1 MPRFKDL
8 PKTHAYVIDR
18 ELQDKLS
25 NVEEQLKGSVGI
37 VGGPI
42 AAEPAIIQRAPE
54 VIISEELDNLKA
66 GLLQVKADLNHIKE
80 LIEKLDRNGLK
91 MKSQW

>member
-8 PKTHAYVIDR
+8 PKTHAYVVDA
-18 ELQDKLS
+18 ELQSTLTS
-25 NVEEQLKGSVGI
+25 VEQELKGSVGI

-42 AAEPAIIQRAPE
+42 VAEPAILQRPPE
-54 VIISEELDNLKA
+54 VIMSEELDSLKA
-66 GLLQVKADLNHIKE
+66 GLIEMKADLNHIKE

-91 MKSQW
+91 MKPQW

>member
-8 PKTHAYVIDR
+8 PKNVHPYTDN
-18 ELQDKLS
+18 ELQEKLKH
-25 NVEEQLKGSVGI
+25 VEQELKGSVL

-42 AAEPAIIQRAPE
+42 PAEPAVMTRPPE
-54 VIISEELDNLKA
+54 VIISEELSNLKA
-66 GLLQVKADLNHIKE
+66 GLLEVKSDLKEIRE
-80 LIEKLDRNGLK
+80 LIDKMDRNGLK

>member
-1 MPRFKDL
+1 MARYKDL
-8 PKTHAYVIDR
+8 PKTHAYVIDS

-42 AAEPAIIQRAPE
+42 PAEPAILQRAPE
-54 VIISEELDNLKA
+54 LVISEELDNLKA
-66 GLLQVKADLNHIKE
+66 GLLEVKADLNHIKE